1 MIQSIKEHPTVQ
13 KWSSR
18 LKVFR
23 ESENGKLLGK
33 LLRYA
38 IQIFIFGSLIY
49 QIAKIGWWEVL
60 QSLPLNP
67 LFYILLVVHYFVLPV
82 SEQYIYRMSL
92 DFTFWEGLKVFVKKK
107 ILNSDV
113 YVYTGEAYFFWW
125 GKKNL
130 KEDDK
135 YIFNVIKDNNIIS
148 SIASTFMAIILL
160 VIFLYVSQEN
170 LLDLISIPWKTVQWI
185 LIGAVVLVPIII
197 YLLRFIIS
205 FSAKVAAKVFGVHV
219 FRFVVTYAL
228 EVCQWIVVLPLVP
241 IHIWFVYLGSKMIT
255 NRIPIPSVDI
265 AFISISIQI
274 SNQLGM
280 DEAEIA
286 GLMIAVPAINKTL
299 NLLFYSML
307 AIFDKKGIEESK
319 EDIMDD
325 EKAV

>member
-1 MIQSIKEHPTVQ
+1 
-13 KWSSR
+13 
-18 LKVFR
+18 
-23 ESENGKLLGK
+23 
-33 LLRYA
+33 
-38 IQIFIFGSLIY
+38 
-49 QIAKIGWWEVL
+49 
-60 QSLPLNP
+60 
-67 LFYILLVVHYFVLPV
+67 
-82 SEQYIYRMSL
+82 MSL